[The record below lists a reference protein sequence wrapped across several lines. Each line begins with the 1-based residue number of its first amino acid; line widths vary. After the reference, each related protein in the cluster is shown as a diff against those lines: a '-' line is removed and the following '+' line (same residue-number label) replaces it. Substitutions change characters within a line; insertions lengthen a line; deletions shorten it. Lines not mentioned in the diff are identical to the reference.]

1 MRRAK
6 RLVSRRGTGA
16 RGKTKESYGCR
27 FTLSIKKEFNMNKLL
42 ILILFFVFVCS
53 MLGCVTVNIV
63 RDTPK
68 VSPPEQMKEAPI
80 KEDTSGK
87 YSASQKIQ
95 ASKYET
101 ELQKGLD
108 LLGRKQYGESI
119 ECFKAL
125 AIRHPEE
132 TKVQYYIALAYDESG
147 DAREALL
154 GYKGFVDIQT
164 GDEVL
169 VRKSRSRIR
178 ALKGGIA
185 DGLINAASV
194 LAENHEYG
202 GSLKRLEEAYDLK
215 PSSAL
220 SRKIVELYD
229 RHSLCSIA
237 WKMSSLSDSLS
248 EKSVSIVPF
257 TNLAREETT
266 EGSAV
271 AMELKNELINMKK
284 LEVYVRD
291 DASVRAILK
300 EIEFGSSG
308 AIDEKSRKE
317 LGKLVSTG
325 AIITGRIGYVADTF
339 KINGW
344 MINVETGKIIASK
357 SVSVL
362 GWNIADTDKY
372 ADFNVKV
379 WMDRKEYRIGDPVMI
394 NVQTNKDC
402 FVTLLNVRSNGE
414 IWELFPNNYNQN
426 NFIKA
431 NTRHTIPSSNDN
443 FQLTVVAPSGQDY
456 IKAIATS
463 IPITREQ
470 ISQVLAEDNSILV
483 ASADIVRQRGKS
495 TFRSVSPSEM
505 RGLHEILMRGVGT
518 FPVQNGS
525 HSYNN
530 SGSIG
535 YDTQFEFAVST
546 WSFVTKR

>member
-1 MRRAK
+1 
-6 RLVSRRGTGA
+6 
-16 RGKTKESYGCR
+16 
-27 FTLSIKKEFNMNKLL
+27 MNKLL
-42 ILILFFVFVCS
+42 ILMISLISVCS
-53 MLGCVTVNIV
+53 MFGCVTVNIV
-63 RDTPK
+63 KDAPK
-68 VSPPEQMKEAPI
+68 VLPAEQKNEAPI
-80 KEDTSGK
+80 KEDTGDK
-87 YSASQKIQ
+87 YSVSQKIRI
-95 ASKYET
+95 SEYEA

-108 LLGRKQYGESI
+108 LLGQKQYGEAVES
-119 ECFKAL
+119 FKAL
-125 AIRHPEE
+125 AFRHPEE
-132 TKVQYYIALAYDESG
+132 TRVQYYIALAYDESG
-147 DAREALL
+147 DEREALRC
-154 GYKGFVDIQT
+154 YKSFVDVQT

-169 VRKSRSRIR
+169 VRKSRIRIR
-178 ALKGGIA
+178 ELKDGIA
-185 DGLINAASV
+185 NGLINAASI
-194 LAENHEYG
+194 LAESHEYR
-202 GSLKRLEEAYDLK
+202 GSLARLEDAYDLK
-215 PSSAL
+215 PSSAV

-229 RHSLCSIA
+229 RYSLCSIA

-257 TNLAREETT
+257 TDLARDETT

-291 DASVRAILK
+291 EASVKAILK
-300 EIEFGSSG
+300 EIEFSDSG
-308 AIDEKSRKE
+308 AIDEKTRKK

-344 MINVETGKIIASK
+344 MINVETGKIIASR

-379 WMDRKEYRIGDPVMI
+379 WMGRKEYRIGDPVTI

-414 IWELFPNNYNQN
+414 IWELFPNSYNHN

-431 NTRHTIPSSNDN
+431 NVRHTIPSSNDN
-443 FQLTVVAPSGQDY
+443 FELAIVAPSGQDY

-463 IPITREQ
+463 IPLTREQ

-483 ASADIVRQRGKS
+483 ASADIVKQRGKS
-495 TFRSVSPSEM
+495 AFRSVSPSEM
-505 RGLHEILMRGVGT
+505 RGLHEILTRGVGA
-518 FPVQNGS
+518 FSNQNSSYS
-525 HSYNN
+525 HNN
-530 SGSIG
+530 SGSTG
-535 YDTQFEFAVST
+535 FDTQFESAVST
-546 WSFVTKR
+546 WSFVTRR